1 MKIKIQERAY
11 LGHAGCNLG
20 LCPTFKIN
28 AEDLVKFSPQFGA
41 KLKLFLLCALG

>member
-28 AEDLVKFSPQFGA
+28 AEDLVKFSPWFGA
-41 KLKLFLLCALG
+41 KLKLFFLCALG